1 MSAQTTDINGYVEIK
16 GNPLSKVGVF
26 PYLGR
31 EIGAPEPDRIYK
43 VYRPEEELSSPDTIA
58 SFKLMPLV
66 DEHAMLGDEADGFTP
81 AERKGVHG
89 VIGED
94 VYFDAP
100 YLRGNI
106 KMYSESAKGL
116 VKSGTKRELS
126 PGYRFK
132 LDPTPGTFNG
142 EAYDAIQREIRA
154 NHLALVQEGRTGP
167 DVSVL
172 DTAEHLCALDSALL
186 QEAVTMADENTP
198 ASSGAAEDVDLK
210 AQIKAIL
217 AEIKAEE
224 EIKEAGEELGMGGDA
239 PADPAATPAAEDPA
253 AKAASDEDVA
263 KAMDAMRKEL
273 ASLKQQLSTAQD
285 SGAVI
290 SSIAA
295 RDALYAKVSPFIGA
309 FDHASMTADAL
320 AAYAVKKLE
329 VPCAAGSER
338 VALDAWLHGR
348 TPDSKKPAFAADS
361 GAKVVDLNTLW
372 KESK

>member
-1 MSAQTTDINGYVEIK
+1 MSAQSVDINGFVEIK
-16 GNPLSKVGVF
+16 GNPISKTGVY

-31 EIGAPEPDRIYK
+31 EIGASEPDRIYK
-43 VYRPEEELSSPDTIA
+43 VYRPEEELSSQETID

-66 DEHAMLGDEADGFTP
+66 DEHAMLGDEAAGFTP
-81 AERKGVHG
+81 AERKGVQG

-106 KMYSESAKGL
+106 KVYSESAKGL

-132 LDPTPGTFNG
+132 LDMTPGTFNG

-154 NHLALVQEGRTGP
+154 NHLALVTEGRTGP

-172 DTAEHLCALDSALL
+172 DSAAHLCALDSALL
-186 QEAVTMADENTP
+186 QEALTMADEMKP
-198 ASSGAAEDVDLK
+198 ASESAGTDVDLK
-210 AQIKAIL
+210 SQIKAIL

-224 EIKEAGEELGMGGDA
+224 EVKEAGEELGVD
-239 PADPAATPAAEDPA
+239 ADPAPTPAAADPAEDPA
-253 AKAASDEDVA
+253 T
-263 KAMDAMRKEL
+263 KAMDAMRAEL
-273 ASLKQQLSTAQD
+273 AELRKQLSTAQD
-285 SGAVI
+285 S
-290 SSIAA
+290 SSLLGQIAD

-329 VPCAAGSER
+329 VPAKAGTER

-348 TPDSKKPAFAADS
+348 TPDLNKPTFAADS
-361 GAKVVDLNTLW
+361 GGKVVSLNQLW

>member
-1 MSAQTTDINGYVEIK
+1 MSAQSVDINGFVEIK
-16 GNPLSKVGVF
+16 GNPISKTGVY

-31 EIGAPEPDRIYK
+31 EIGASEPDRIYK
-43 VYRPEEELSSPDTIA
+43 VYRPEEELSSQDTID

-66 DEHAMLGDEADGFTP
+66 DEHAMLGDEASGFTP
-81 AERKGVHG
+81 AERKGVQG

-106 KMYSESAKGL
+106 KVYSESAKGL

-132 LDPTPGTFNG
+132 LDMTPGTFNG

-154 NHLALVQEGRTGP
+154 NHLALVTEGRTGP

-172 DTAEHLCALDSALL
+172 DSAAHLCALDSAMLK
-186 QEAVTMADENTP
+186 EALMADETKP
-198 ASSGAAEDVDLK
+198 AAEVSGTDVDLK
-210 AQIKAIL
+210 AQIKQIL

-224 EIKEAGEELGMGGDA
+224 EAKEAGEELGVD
-239 PADPAATPAAEDPA
+239 ADPAPTPAAADPAEDPA
-253 AKAASDEDVA
+253 TKAATDEDMA
-263 KAMDAMRKEL
+263 KGMDALRAEL
-273 ASLKQQLSTAQD
+273 ASLKKQLSTAQD
-285 SGAVI
+285 SGFLLGQ
-290 SSIAA
+290 IAD

-329 VPCAAGSER
+329 VPAKAGTER

-348 TPDSKKPAFAADS
+348 TPDLNKPTFAADS
-361 GAKVVDLNTLW
+361 GGKVVSLNQLW

>member
-1 MSAQTTDINGYVEIK
+1 MSAQSVDINGYVEIK
-16 GNPLSKVGVF
+16 GNPISKTGVY

-31 EIGAPEPDRIYK
+31 EIGASEPDRIYK
-43 VYRPEEELSSPDTIA
+43 VYRPEEELSSQDTID

-66 DEHAMLGDEADGFTP
+66 DEHAMLGDEASGFTP
-81 AERKGVHG
+81 AERKGVQG

-106 KMYSESAKGL
+106 KVYSESAKGL

-132 LDPTPGTFNG
+132 LDMTPGTFNG

-154 NHLALVQEGRTGP
+154 NHLALVTEGRTGP

-172 DTAEHLCALDSALL
+172 DSAAHLCALDSAMLK
-186 QEAVTMADENTP
+186 EALMADETKP
-198 ASSGAAEDVDLK
+198 AAEVSGQDVDLK
-210 AQIKAIL
+210 AQIKQIL

-224 EIKEAGEELGMGGDA
+224 EAKEAGEELGVD
-239 PADPAATPAAEDPA
+239 ADPAPTPAAADPAEDPA
-253 AKAASDEDVA
+253 TKAATDEDTA
-263 KAMDAMRKEL
+263 KGMDALRAEL
-273 ASLKQQLSTAQD
+273 ASLKKQLSTAQD
-285 SGAVI
+285 SGFLLGQ
-290 SSIAA
+290 IAD

-329 VPCAAGSER
+329 VPAKAGTER

-348 TPDSKKPAFAADS
+348 TPDLNKPTFAADS
-361 GAKVVDLNTLW
+361 GGKVVSLNQLW

>member
-43 VYRPEEELSSPDTIA
+43 VYRPEEELSSPETIA
-58 SFKLMPLV
+58 SFRLMPLV

-81 AERKGVHG
+81 AERKGLHG

-100 YLRGNI
+100 YLRGNLKI
-106 KMYSESAKGL
+106 YSESAKGL

-154 NHLALVQEGRTGP
+154 NHLALVEEGRTGP
-167 DVSVL
+167 DVAVL
-172 DTAEHLCALDSALL
+172 DTAGHLCALDSQLL
-186 QEAVTMADENTP
+186 KEAVTMADEIKP
-198 ASSGAAEDVDLK
+198 ASDGTGQDVDLK

-217 AEIKAEE
+217 AELKAEE
-224 EIKEAGEELGMGGDA
+224 EVKEAGEELGMGGDA
-239 PADPAATPAAEDPA
+239 PTDAAATPAAEDPA
-253 AKAASDEDVA
+253 AKAASDETA
-263 KAMDAMRKEL
+263 KAMDALRKQVADL
-273 ASLKQQLSTAQD
+273 TAKLSTAQD

-290 SSIAA
+290 ANIAA

-320 AAYAVKKLE
+320 AAYAVKKIGLT
-329 VPCAAGSER
+329 VAAGQEV

-348 TPDSKKPAFAADS
+348 TPDSKKPAIAADS
-361 GAKVVDLNTLW
+361 GAAVVDLNTLW